1 MYNVSTAFH
10 TAFADYGRE
19 IKAKVIFNGQVEL
32 DGEYVQEIT
41 ATPAFDSS
49 DGISVGSACSGRC
62 KIRIFKPDE
71 PLQLSGGYFVPYIGI
86 SVPGGDTGTTAIA
99 GQAVAGKAIAGVST
113 AASGVE
119 YVPLG
124 RYYIPADGVENLVY
138 GWEITGYDQ
147 MASLTDQYTPQIGFP
162 TTPESMLADVCAQ
175 CGLLPP
181 AATFPVMQIES
192 AFEGTFRQQLG
203 WLSGLCGQS
212 ARFDRDG
219 NLVFRWYTSTGFKIS
234 RDNQYLSGLTRTAD
248 GPFTVSSLT
257 TGMEDSPITSGTGQ
271 GISSTNPYMN
281 QAVADLILPEV
292 KTSYTPCDV
301 KWRGDPSVEVGD
313 IVQVEGDHGEWLDVC
328 IMEQEIHL
336 YGGLSTT
343 SHSYAP
349 QDAEYAVESPTEQRI
364 KRAYEGL
371 AKAMQDATER
381 IIGAKGGYYEITLDE
396 QGFPTG
402 WTIRDTPTITPTTK
416 MWIMSSGGLGFSKD
430 GGTTVS
436 GVALT
441 MDGAVNADS
450 ITAGQMSAERVT
462 INGQTLSDFIEAGI
476 DDDGH
481 PVLRIGSS
489 ASEIVLKEYNDKIG
503 FYDTS
508 GTLLAYWNNNS
519 FELVELSKF
528 RLGPM
533 GIVVQP
539 NGSVSFVGVSS

>member
-10 TAFADYGRE
+10 AAFADYGRE
-19 IKAKVIFNGQVEL
+19 IKAKVIFNGQTEL

-62 KIRIFKPDE
+62 KIRIYKPDE

-86 SVPGGDTGTTAIA
+86 CVPGGDTDTTAIA
-99 GQAVAGKAIAGVST
+99 GQAVAGKAIAGASA

-147 MASLTDQYTPQIGFP
+147 MASLTEQYTPKIEFP
-162 TTPESMLADVCAQ
+162 ATPDAMLTDLCAQ
-175 CGLLPP
+175 SGLTPP
-181 AATFPVMQIES
+181 TVTFPDMTIES
-192 AFEGTFRQQLG
+192 VFEGTIRQQLG
-203 WLSGLCGQS
+203 WLAGLCGQS
-212 ARFDRDG
+212 AHFDRDG
-219 NLVFRWYTSTGFKIS
+219 NLVFKWYVSTGFKIS

-257 TGMEDSPITSGTGQ
+257 TGTEDSPVTSGTGQ
-271 GISSTNPYMN
+271 GISATNPYVN
-281 QAVADLILPEV
+281 QDVADLILPEIEV
-292 KTSYTPCDV
+292 SYTPCDV

-430 GGTTVS
+430 GGATVS

-539 NGSVSFVGVSS
+539 NGSVSFVGVI

>member
-19 IKAKVIFNGQVEL
+19 IKAKVIFNGQTEL

-71 PLQLSGGYFVPYIGI
+71 PMRLSGGYFVPYIGI
-86 SVPGGDTGTTAIA
+86 YTGGGDTSAVA
-99 GQAVAGKAIAGVST
+99 GVAVAGKAVVGTSGGSAD
-113 AASGVE
+113 GVE

-124 RYYIPADGVENLVY
+124 RYYIPADGIEDLKHS
-138 GWEITGYDQ
+138 WEITGYDQ
-147 MASLTDQYTPQIGFP
+147 MASLTEQYTPQIEFP
-162 TTPESMLADVCAQ
+162 ATPDAMLTDLCAQ
-175 CGLLPP
+175 SGLTPP
-181 AATFPVMQIES
+181 TVTFPDMTIES
-192 AFEGTFRQQLG
+192 VFEGTIRQQLR
-203 WLSGLCGQS
+203 WLAGLCGQS
-212 ARFDRDG
+212 AHFDRDG
-219 NLVFRWYTSTGFKIS
+219 NLVFKWYSKTTFQVS
-234 RDNQYLSGLTRTAD
+234 REQQYMSSLTRTAD
-248 GPFTVSSLT
+248 GLYTVSSLT
-257 TGMEDSPITSGTGQ
+257 TGTEDEPITSGTGL
-271 GISSTNPYMN
+271 GITSTNPYMN
-281 QAVADLILPEV
+281 QAVADLIQPEV
-292 KTSYTPCDV
+292 EISFQPCDV
-301 KWRGDPSVEVGD
+301 KWRCDPSVEVGD
-313 IVQVEGDHGEWLDVC
+313 VIQVEGDTGEWLDVC
-328 IMEQEIHL
+328 VMEQEIHL
-336 YGGLSTT
+336 YGGLSSTM
-343 SHSYAP
+343 HSYAP
-349 QDAEYAVESPTEQRI
+349 QDADYAMESPTEQRI

-371 AKAMQDATER
+371 TKAMQNATQK
-381 IIGAKGGYYEITLDE
+381 IIGAKGGYYELTLDE
-396 QGFPTG
+396 QGFPIG
-402 WTIRDTPTITPTTK
+402 WTLRDTPTITPNTR
-416 MWIMSSGGLGFSKD
+416 MWIMSTGGLGFSKD
-430 GGTTVS
+430 GGSTIS

-441 MDGAVNADS
+441 MDGEINANV
-450 ITAGQMSAERVT
+450 IAAGQMSAERVSV
-462 INGQTLSDFIEAGI
+462 NGQTLSDFIDASI

-539 NGSVSFVGVSS
+539 NGSVSFVGVN

>member
-10 TAFADYGRE
+10 SAFADYGRE
-19 IKAKVIFNGQVEL
+19 IKAKVIFNGQTEL
-32 DGEYVQEIT
+32 DGTYVQEIT

-62 KIRIFKPDE
+62 KIRIYKPDE

-86 SVPGGDTGTTAIA
+86 YVPGGDTGATAIA
-99 GQAVAGKAIAGVST
+99 GQAVAGKSIVGVST

-147 MASLTDQYTPQIGFP
+147 MASLTEQYTPQIEFP
-162 TTPESMLADVCAQ
+162 ATPDTMLTDLCAQ
-175 CGLLPP
+175 SGLTPP
-181 AATFPVMQIES
+181 TVTFPDMTIES
-192 AFEGTFRQQLG
+192 VFEGTIRQQLG
-203 WLSGLCGQS
+203 WLAGLCGQS
-212 ARFDRDG
+212 AHFDRDG
-219 NLVFRWYTSTGFKIS
+219 NLVFKWYAKTTFQVS
-234 RDNQYLSGLTRTAD
+234 RDQQYMSGLTRTAD
-248 GPFTVSSLT
+248 DLYTVSSLT
-257 TGMEDSPITSGTGQ
+257 TGTEDEPITSGTGL
-271 GISSTNPYMN
+271 GITSTNPYMN
-281 QAVADLILPEV
+281 QAVADLIQPEV
-292 KTSYTPCDV
+292 EISFQPCDV
-301 KWRGDPSVEVGD
+301 KWRCDPSVEVGD
-313 IVQVEGDHGEWLDVC
+313 VIQVEGDTGEWLDVC
-328 IMEQEIHL
+328 VMEQEIHL
-336 YGGLSTT
+336 YGGLSCTM
-343 SHSYAP
+343 HSYAP
-349 QDAEYAVESPTEQRI
+349 QDADYAMESPTEQRI

-371 AKAMQDATER
+371 TKAMQNATQK
-381 IIGAKGGYYEITLDE
+381 IIGAKGGYYELTLDE
-396 QGFPTG
+396 QGFPIG
-402 WTIRDTPTITPTTK
+402 WTLRDTPTITPNTR
-416 MWIMSSGGLGFSKD
+416 MWIMSTGGLGFSKD
-430 GGTTVS
+430 GGNTIS

-441 MDGAVNADS
+441 MDGEINANV

-462 INGQTLSDFIEAGI
+462 VNGQTLSDFIDASI

-539 NGSVSFVGVSS
+539 NGSVSFVGVN

>member
-19 IKAKVIFNGQVEL
+19 IKAKVIFNGQTEL
-32 DGEYVQEIT
+32 DGNYVQEIT

-71 PLQLSGGYFVPYIGI
+71 PLRLSGGYFVPYIGI
-86 SVPGGDTGTTAIA
+86 YTGGGDTSAVA
-99 GQAVAGKAIAGVST
+99 GVAVAGKAVVGTSVGSAD
-113 AASGVE
+113 GVE

-124 RYYIPADGVENLVY
+124 RYYIPADGIEDLKH
-138 GWEITGYDQ
+138 GWDITGYDQ
-147 MASLTDQYTPQIGFP
+147 MALLTDQYAPQIGFP

-181 AATFPVMQIES
+181 AATFPDMQIES

-203 WLSGLCGQS
+203 WLAGLCGQS
-212 ARFDRDG
+212 AHFDRDG
-219 NLVFRWYTSTGFKIS
+219 NLVFKWYAKTTFQIS
-234 RDNQYLSGLTRTAD
+234 REQQYMSGLTRTAD
-248 GPFTVSSLT
+248 GLYTVSSLT
-257 TGMEDSPITSGTGQ
+257 TGTEDEPITSGTGL
-271 GISSTNPYMN
+271 GITSTNPYMN
-281 QAVADLILPEV
+281 PAVADLIQPEV
-292 KTSYTPCDV
+292 EISFQPCDV
-301 KWRGDPSVEVGD
+301 KWRCDPSVEVGD
-313 IVQVEGDHGEWLDVC
+313 VIQVEGDTGEWLDVC
-328 IMEQEIHL
+328 VMEQEIHL
-336 YGGLSTT
+336 YGGMSSTM
-343 SHSYAP
+343 HSYAP
-349 QDAEYAVESPTEQRI
+349 QDADYAMESPTEQRI
-364 KRAYEGL
+364 KRAYDGL
-371 AKAMQDATER
+371 TKAMQNATQK
-381 IIGAKGGYYEITLDE
+381 IIGANGGYYELTLDD
-396 QGFPTG
+396 QGFPVG
-402 WTIRDTPTITPTTK
+402 WTLRDTPTITPNTR
-416 MWIMSSGGLGFSKD
+416 MWIMSTGGLGFSKD
-430 GGTTVS
+430 GGSTIS

-441 MDGAVNADS
+441 MDGEINANV
-450 ITAGQMSAERVT
+450 ITAGQMSAERVSV
-462 INGQTLSDFIEAGI
+462 NGQTLSDFIDASI

-539 NGSVSFVGVSS
+539 NGSVSFVGVN

>member
-1 MYNVSTAFH
+1 M
-10 TAFADYGRE
+10 R
-19 IKAKVIFNGQVEL
+19 
-32 DGEYVQEIT
+32 
-41 ATPAFDSS
+41 
-49 DGISVGSACSGRC
+49 SA
-62 KIRIFKPDE
+62 
-71 PLQLSGGYFVPYIGI
+71 GYY
-86 SVPGGDTGTTAIA
+86 
-99 GQAVAGKAIAGVST
+99 
-113 AASGVE
+113 
-119 YVPLG
+119 
-124 RYYIPADGVENLVY
+124 R
-138 GWEITGYDQ
+138 
-147 MASLTDQYTPQIGFP
+147 
-162 TTPESMLADVCAQ
+162 
-175 CGLLPP
+175 LPP
-181 AATFPVMQIES
+181 RSRPCRSSRLLKVHSGNSWAGWPGFAA
-192 AFEGTFRQQLG
+192 
-203 WLSGLCGQS
+203 
-212 ARFDRDG
+212 
-219 NLVFRWYTSTGFKIS
+219 STGFKIS

-257 TGMEDSPITSGTGQ
+257 TGTEDSPITSGTGQ

-292 KTSYTPCDV
+292 ETSYTPCDV

-462 INGQTLSDFIEAGI
+462 VNGQTLSDFIDASI

-489 ASEIVLKEYNDKIG
+489 ASEIMLKEYNDKIG

-539 NGSVSFVGVSS
+539 NGSVSFVGVS

>member
-1 MYNVSTAFH
+1 MYNVSSAFH

-19 IKAKVIFNGQVEL
+19 IKAKVIFNAQTEL
-32 DGEYVQEIT
+32 GGDYVQEIT

-49 DGISVGSACSGRC
+49 DGISIGSSCSGRC
-62 KIRIFKPDE
+62 KIRIYKPDE
-71 PLQLSGGYFVPYIGI
+71 PLRLSGGYFVPYIGI
-86 SVPGGDTGTTAIA
+86 YTGGGDTSAVDGV
-99 GQAVAGKAIAGVST
+99 AVAGKAVVGTSGGSAD
-113 AASGVE
+113 GVE

-147 MASLTDQYTPQIGFP
+147 MASLTDQYAPQIDFP
-162 TTPESMLADVCAQ
+162 ATPESMLADVCAQ

-181 AATFPVMQIES
+181 AATFPAMQIES

-203 WLSGLCGQS
+203 WLAGLCGQS

-219 NLVFRWYTSTGFKIS
+219 NLVFKWYAKTTFQVS
-234 RDNQYLSGLTRTAD
+234 REQQYMSGLTRTAD
-248 GPFTVSSLT
+248 GLYTVSSLT
-257 TGMEDSPITSGTGQ
+257 TGTEDEPITSGTGL
-271 GISSTNPYMN
+271 GITSTNPYMN
-281 QAVADLILPEV
+281 QAVADLIQPEV
-292 KTSYTPCDV
+292 EISFQPCDV
-301 KWRGDPSVEVGD
+301 KWRFDPSVEVGD
-313 IVQVEGDHGEWLDVC
+313 VIQVEGDTGEWLDVC
-328 IMEQEIHL
+328 VMQQEIHL
-336 YGGLSTT
+336 YGGLSSTM
-343 SHSYAP
+343 HSYVP
-349 QDAEYAVESPTEQRI
+349 QDAGYAMESPTEQRI

-371 AKAMQDATER
+371 TKAMQNATQK
-381 IIGAKGGYYEITLDE
+381 IIGAKGGYYELTLDE
-396 QGFPTG
+396 QGFPIG
-402 WTIRDTPTITPTTK
+402 WTLRDTPTITPNTR
-416 MWIMSSGGLGFSKD
+416 MWIMSTGGLGFSKD
-430 GGTTVS
+430 GGNTIS

-441 MDGAVNADS
+441 MDGEINANV

-462 INGQTLSDFIEAGI
+462 VNGQTLSDFIDASI

-539 NGSVSFVGVSS
+539 NGSVSFVGVN

>member
-19 IKAKVIFNGQVEL
+19 IKAKVIFNGQTEL
-32 DGEYVQEIT
+32 DGIYVQEIT

-86 SVPGGDTGTTAIA
+86 CVPGGDTGTTAIA
-99 GQAVAGKAIAGVST
+99 GQAVAGKAIAGIST
-113 AASGVE
+113 VASGVE

-124 RYYIPADGVENLVY
+124 RYYIPADGIEDLKHSW
-138 GWEITGYDQ
+138 GITGYDQ
-147 MASLTDQYTPQIGFP
+147 MASLTEQYTPQIEFP
-162 TTPESMLADVCAQ
+162 ATPDAMLTDLCAQ
-175 CGLLPP
+175 SGLTPP
-181 AATFPVMQIES
+181 TVTFPDMTIES
-192 AFEGTFRQQLG
+192 VFEGTIRQQLG
-203 WLSGLCGQS
+203 WLAGLCGQS
-212 ARFDRDG
+212 AHFDRDG
-219 NLVFRWYTSTGFKIS
+219 NLVFKWYAKTAFRVS
-234 RDNQYLSGLTRTAD
+234 REQQYMSGLTRTAD
-248 GPFTVSSLT
+248 GPYTVSSLT
-257 TGMEDSPITSGTGQ
+257 TGTEDEPITSGTGL
-271 GISSTNPYMN
+271 GITSTNPYMN
-281 QAVADLILPEV
+281 QAVADLIQPEV
-292 KTSYTPCDV
+292 EISFQPCDV
-301 KWRGDPSVEVGD
+301 KWRCDPSVEVGD
-313 IVQVEGDHGEWLDVC
+313 VIQVEGDTGEWLDVC
-328 IMEQEIHL
+328 VMEQEIHL
-336 YGGLSTT
+336 YGGLSSTM
-343 SHSYAP
+343 HSYAP
-349 QDAEYAVESPTEQRI
+349 QDADYAMESPTEQRI
-364 KRAYEGL
+364 KRAYE
-371 AKAMQDATER
+371 AMQNATQK
-381 IIGAKGGYYEITLDE
+381 IIGAKGGYYELTLDE
-396 QGFPTG
+396 QGFPVG
-402 WTIRDTPTITPTTK
+402 WTLRDTPTITPNTR
-416 MWIMSSGGLGFSKD
+416 MWIMSTGGLGFSKD
-430 GGTTVS
+430 GGSTIS

-441 MDGAVNADS
+441 MDGEINANV

-462 INGQTLSDFIEAGI
+462 VNGQTLSDFIDASI

-539 NGSVSFVGVSS
+539 NGSVSFVGVN

>member
-19 IKAKVIFNGQVEL
+19 IKAKVIFNGQTEL

-71 PLQLSGGYFVPYIGI
+71 PMRLSGGYFVPYIGI
-86 SVPGGDTGTTAIA
+86 YTGGGDTSAVA
-99 GQAVAGKAIAGVST
+99 GVAVAGKAVVGTSGGSAD
-113 AASGVE
+113 GVE

-124 RYYIPADGVENLVY
+124 RYYIPADGIEDLKHS
-138 GWEITGYDQ
+138 WEITGYDQ
-147 MASLTDQYTPQIGFP
+147 MASLTEQYTPQIEFP
-162 TTPESMLADVCAQ
+162 ATPDAMLTDLCAQ
-175 CGLLPP
+175 SGLTPP
-181 AATFPVMQIES
+181 TVTFPDMTIES
-192 AFEGTFRQQLG
+192 VFEGTIRQQLG
-203 WLSGLCGQS
+203 WLAGLCGQS
-212 ARFDRDG
+212 AHFDRDG
-219 NLVFRWYTSTGFKIS
+219 NLVFKWYSKTTFQVS
-234 RDNQYLSGLTRTAD
+234 REQQYMSGLTRTAD
-248 GPFTVSSLT
+248 GLYTVSSLT
-257 TGMEDSPITSGTGQ
+257 TGTEDEPITSGTGL
-271 GISSTNPYMN
+271 GITSTNPYMN
-281 QAVADLILPEV
+281 QAVADLIQPEV
-292 KTSYTPCDV
+292 EISFQPCDV
-301 KWRGDPSVEVGD
+301 KWRCDPSVEVGD
-313 IVQVEGDHGEWLDVC
+313 VIQVEGDTGEWLDVC
-328 IMEQEIHL
+328 VMEQEIHL
-336 YGGLSTT
+336 YGGLSSTM
-343 SHSYAP
+343 HSYAP
-349 QDAEYAVESPTEQRI
+349 QDADYAMESPTEQRI

-371 AKAMQDATER
+371 TKAMQNATQK
-381 IIGAKGGYYEITLDE
+381 IIGAKGGYYELTLDE
-396 QGFPTG
+396 QGFPIG
-402 WTIRDTPTITPTTK
+402 WTLRDTPTITPNTR
-416 MWIMSSGGLGFSKD
+416 MWIMSTGGLGFSKD
-430 GGTTVS
+430 GGNTIS

-441 MDGAVNADS
+441 MDGEINANV

-462 INGQTLSDFIEAGI
+462 VNGQTLSDFIDASI

-503 FYDTS
+503 FYDTA

-539 NGSVSFVGVSS
+539 NGSVSFVGVN

>member
-10 TAFADYGRE
+10 AAFADYGRE
-19 IKAKVIFNGQVEL
+19 IKAKVILNGQTEL
-32 DGEYVQEIT
+32 DGNYVQEIT

-62 KIRIFKPDE
+62 KIRIYKPDE
-71 PLQLSGGYFVPYIGI
+71 PLRLSGGYFVPYIGI
-86 SVPGGDTGTTAIA
+86 YTGGGDTSAVA
-99 GQAVAGKAIAGVST
+99 GVAVAGKAVVGT
-113 AASGVE
+113 SGNSADGAE

-124 RYYIPADGVENLVY
+124 RYYIPADGIEDLKHS
-138 GWEITGYDQ
+138 WEITGYDQ
-147 MASLTDQYTPQIGFP
+147 MASLTDQYTPQIDFP
-162 TTPESMLADVCAQ
+162 ATPESMLADVCAQ

-181 AATFPVMQIES
+181 AATFPAMQIES

-203 WLSGLCGQS
+203 WLAGLCGQS

-219 NLVFRWYTSTGFKIS
+219 NLIFKWYVKTTFQVS
-234 RDNQYLSGLTRTAD
+234 REQQYMSGLTRTAD
-248 GPFTVSSLT
+248 GPYTVSSLT
-257 TGMEDSPITSGTGQ
+257 TGTEDEPITSGTGL
-271 GISSTNPYMN
+271 GITSTNPYMN
-281 QAVADLILPEV
+281 QAVADLIQPEV
-292 KTSYTPCDV
+292 EISFQPCDV
-301 KWRGDPSVEVGD
+301 KWRCDPSVEVGD
-313 IVQVEGDHGEWLDVC
+313 IIQVEGDTGEWLDVC
-328 IMEQEIHL
+328 VMEQEIHL
-336 YGGLSTT
+336 YGGLSCTM
-343 SHSYAP
+343 HSYAP
-349 QDAEYAVESPTEQRI
+349 QDADYAMESPTEQRI

-371 AKAMQDATER
+371 TKAMQNATQK
-381 IIGAKGGYYEITLDE
+381 IIGAKGGYYELTLDD
-396 QGFPTG
+396 QGFPVG
-402 WTIRDTPTITPTTK
+402 WTLRDTPTITPNTR
-416 MWIMSSGGLGFSKD
+416 MWIMSTGGLGFSKD
-430 GGTTVS
+430 GGNTIS

-441 MDGAVNADS
+441 MDGEINANV

-462 INGQTLSDFIEAGI
+462 VNGQTLSDFIDASI

-539 NGSVSFVGVSS
+539 NGSVSFVGVN

>member
-19 IKAKVIFNGQVEL
+19 IKGKVIFNGQTEL
-32 DGEYVQEIT
+32 DGNYVQEIT

-62 KIRIFKPDE
+62 KIRIYKTDE

-86 SVPGGDTGTTAIA
+86 YTGGGDTSAVA
-99 GQAVAGKAIAGVST
+99 GVAVAGKAVVGTSGGSAD
-113 AASGVE
+113 GVE

-124 RYYIPADGVENLVY
+124 RYYIPADGIEDLNHS
-138 GWEITGYDQ
+138 WDITGYDQ
-147 MASLTDQYTPQIGFP
+147 MASLTDQYTPQIEFP
-162 TTPESMLADVCAQ
+162 ATPDAMLADLCAQ
-175 CGLLPP
+175 SGLTPP
-181 AATFPVMQIES
+181 TVTFPDMTIES
-192 AFEGTFRQQLG
+192 VFEGTIRQQLG
-203 WLSGLCGQS
+203 WLAGLCGQS
-212 ARFDRDG
+212 AHFDRDG
-219 NLVFRWYTSTGFKIS
+219 NLVFKWYEKTTFQVS
-234 RDNQYLSGLTRTAD
+234 REQQYMSGMTRTAD
-248 GPFTVSSLT
+248 GLYTVSSLT
-257 TGMEDSPITSGTGQ
+257 TGTEDEPITSGTGQ

-281 QAVADLILPEV
+281 QAVADLIQPEV
-292 KTSYTPCDV
+292 EISFQSCDV
-301 KWRGDPSVEVGD
+301 KWRCDPSVEVGD
-313 IVQVEGDHGEWLDVC
+313 VIQVEGDTGEWLDVC
-328 IMEQEIHL
+328 VMEQEIHL
-336 YGGLSTT
+336 YGGLSSTM
-343 SHSYAP
+343 HSYAP
-349 QDAEYAVESPTEQRI
+349 QDADYAMESPSEQRI

-371 AKAMQDATER
+371 TKAMQNATQK
-381 IIGAKGGYYEITLDE
+381 IIGAKGGYYELTLDE
-396 QGFPTG
+396 QGFPVG
-402 WTIRDTPTITPTTK
+402 WTLRDTPTITPNTR
-416 MWIMSSGGLGFSKD
+416 MWIMSTGGLGFSKD
-430 GGTTVS
+430 GGSTIS

-441 MDGAVNADS
+441 MDGEINANA

-462 INGQTLSDFIEAGI
+462 VNGQTLSDFIDASI

-539 NGSVSFVGVSS
+539 NGSVSFVGVNS

>member
-10 TAFADYGRE
+10 AAFADYGRE
-19 IKAKVIFNGQVEL
+19 IKAKVIFNGQTEL

-49 DGISVGSACSGRC
+49 DGISIGSSCSGRC
-62 KIRIFKPDE
+62 KIRIYKPDE
-71 PLQLSGGYFVPYIGI
+71 PLRLSGGYFVPYIGI
-86 SVPGGDTGTTAIA
+86 YKGGGDTSAVA
-99 GQAVAGKAIAGVST
+99 GVAVAGKAVVGTSGGSAD
-113 AASGVE
+113 GVE

-124 RYYIPADGVENLVY
+124 RYYIPADGIEDLKHS
-138 GWEITGYDQ
+138 WDITGYDQ
-147 MASLTDQYTPQIGFP
+147 MASLTEQYTPQIEFP
-162 TTPESMLADVCAQ
+162 ATPDAMLTDLCAQ
-175 CGLLPP
+175 SGLTAPTV
-181 AATFPVMQIES
+181 TFPDMTIES
-192 AFEGTFRQQLG
+192 VFDGTIRQQLG
-203 WLSGLCGQS
+203 WLAGLCGQS
-212 ARFDRDG
+212 AHFDRDG
-219 NLVFRWYTSTGFKIS
+219 NLVFKWYENTTFQVS
-234 RDNQYLSGLTRTAD
+234 REQQYMSGMTRTSD
-248 GPFTVSSLT
+248 GLYTVSSLT
-257 TGMEDSPITSGTGQ
+257 TGTEDEPITSGTGL
-271 GISSTNPYMN
+271 GITSTNPYMN

-292 KTSYTPCDV
+292 ETSYTPCDV

-313 IVQVEGDHGEWLDVC
+313 IVQVEGDTGEWLDVC

-336 YGGLSTT
+336 YGGLSSTM
-343 SHSYAP
+343 HSYAP
-349 QDAEYAVESPTEQRI
+349 QDADYAMESPTEQRI

-371 AKAMQDATER
+371 TKAMQNATQK
-381 IIGAKGGYYEITLDE
+381 IIEAKGGYYELTLDE
-396 QGFPTG
+396 QGFPVG
-402 WTIRDTPTITPTTK
+402 WTLRDTPTITPNTR
-416 MWIMSSGGLGFSKD
+416 MWIMSTGGLGFSKD
-430 GGTTVS
+430 GGNTIS

-441 MDGAVNADS
+441 MDGEINANV

-462 INGQTLSDFIEAGI
+462 VNGQTLSDFIDASI

-539 NGSVSFVGVSS
+539 NGSVSFVGVS

>member
-19 IKAKVIFNGQVEL
+19 IKGKVIFNGQTEL
-32 DGEYVQEIT
+32 DGNYVQEIT

-62 KIRIFKPDE
+62 KIRIYKTDE

-86 SVPGGDTGTTAIA
+86 YTGGGDTSAVA
-99 GQAVAGKAIAGVST
+99 GVAVAGKAVVGTSGGSAD
-113 AASGVE
+113 GVE

-124 RYYIPADGVENLVY
+124 RYYIPADGIEDLNHS
-138 GWEITGYDQ
+138 WDITGYDQ
-147 MASLTDQYTPQIGFP
+147 MASLTEQYTPQIEFP
-162 TTPESMLADVCAQ
+162 ATPDAMLADLCAQ
-175 CGLLPP
+175 SGLTPP
-181 AATFPVMQIES
+181 TVTFPDMTIES
-192 AFEGTFRQQLG
+192 VFEGTIRQQLG
-203 WLSGLCGQS
+203 WLAGLCGQS
-212 ARFDRDG
+212 AHFDRDG
-219 NLVFRWYTSTGFKIS
+219 NLVFKWYEKTTFQVS
-234 RDNQYLSGLTRTAD
+234 REQQYMSGMTRTAD
-248 GPFTVSSLT
+248 GLYTVSSLT
-257 TGMEDSPITSGTGQ
+257 TGTEDEPITSGTGQ

-281 QAVADLILPEV
+281 QAVADLIQPEV
-292 KTSYTPCDV
+292 EISFQSCDV
-301 KWRGDPSVEVGD
+301 KWRCDPSVEVGD
-313 IVQVEGDHGEWLDVC
+313 VIQVEGDTGEWLDVC
-328 IMEQEIHL
+328 VMEQEIHL
-336 YGGLSTT
+336 YGGLSSTM
-343 SHSYAP
+343 HSYAP
-349 QDAEYAVESPTEQRI
+349 QDADYAMESPSEQRI

-371 AKAMQDATER
+371 TKAMQNATQK
-381 IIGAKGGYYEITLDE
+381 IIGAKGGYYELTLDE
-396 QGFPTG
+396 QGFPVG
-402 WTIRDTPTITPTTK
+402 WTLRDTPTITPNTR
-416 MWIMSSGGLGFSKD
+416 MWIMSTGGLGFSKD
-430 GGTTVS
+430 GGSTIS

-441 MDGAVNADS
+441 MDGEINANA

-462 INGQTLSDFIEAGI
+462 VNGQTLSDFIDASI

>member
-10 TAFADYGRE
+10 AAFADYGRE
-19 IKAKVIFNGQVEL
+19 IKAKVIFNGQTEL
-32 DGEYVQEIT
+32 DGNYVQEIT

-49 DGISVGSACSGRC
+49 DGISIGSSCSGRC
-62 KIRIFKPDE
+62 KIRIYKPDE
-71 PLQLSGGYFVPYIGI
+71 PLRLSGGYFVPYIGI
-86 SVPGGDTGTTAIA
+86 YTGGGDTSAVA
-99 GQAVAGKAIAGVST
+99 GVAVAGKAVVGTSGGSAD
-113 AASGVE
+113 GVE

-124 RYYIPADGVENLVY
+124 RYYIPADGVENLAY

-147 MASLTDQYTPQIGFP
+147 MASLTEQYTPQIEFP
-162 TTPESMLADVCAQ
+162 ATPDAMLTDLCAQ
-175 CGLLPP
+175 SGLTPP
-181 AATFPVMQIES
+181 TVTFPDMTIES
-192 AFEGTFRQQLG
+192 VFEGTIRQQLG
-203 WLSGLCGQS
+203 WLAGLCGQS
-212 ARFDRDG
+212 AHFDRDG
-219 NLVFRWYTSTGFKIS
+219 NLVFKWYAKTTFQVS
-234 RDNQYLSGLTRTAD
+234 REQQYMSGLTRTAD
-248 GPFTVSSLT
+248 GLYTVSSLT
-257 TGMEDSPITSGTGQ
+257 TGTEDEPITSGTGL
-271 GISSTNPYMN
+271 GITSTNPYMN
-281 QAVADLILPEV
+281 QAVADLIQPEV
-292 KTSYTPCDV
+292 EISFQPCDV
-301 KWRGDPSVEVGD
+301 KWRCDPSVEVGD
-313 IVQVEGDHGEWLDVC
+313 VIQVEGDTGKWLDVC
-328 IMEQEIHL
+328 VMQQEIHL
-336 YGGLSTT
+336 YGGLSSTM
-343 SHSYAP
+343 HSYAP
-349 QDAEYAVESPTEQRI
+349 QDADYAMESPTEQRI

-371 AKAMQDATER
+371 TKAMQNATQK
-381 IIGAKGGYYEITLDE
+381 IIGAKGGNYELTLDE
-396 QGFPTG
+396 QAFPIG
-402 WTIRDTPTITPTTK
+402 WTLRDTPTITPNTR
-416 MWIMSSGGLGFSKD
+416 MWIMSTGGLGFSKD

-503 FYDTS
+503 FYNTS

-539 NGSVSFVGVSS
+539 NGSVSFVGVS

>member
-1 MYNVSTAFH
+1 MYNVSSAFH

-19 IKAKVIFNGQVEL
+19 IKCKVIFNGQTEL

-49 DGISVGSACSGRC
+49 GGISVGSACSGRC
-62 KIRIFKPDE
+62 KIRIYKPDE
-71 PLQLSGGYFVPYIGI
+71 PLQLSGGFFVPYIGI
-86 SVPGGDTGTTAIA
+86 GVPAGDGTSAVV
-99 GQAVAGKAIAGVST
+99 GVAVAGKAVTGTSGGSAE
-113 AASGVE
+113 GVE

-124 RYYIPADGVENLVY
+124 RYYIPADGIEDLKHS
-138 GWEITGYDQ
+138 WEITGYDQ
-147 MASLTDQYTPQIGFP
+147 MASLTEQYAPQIAFP
-162 TTPESMLADVCAQ
+162 ATPESMLADVCAQ
-175 CGLLPP
+175 CGLAPP
-181 AATFPVMQIES
+181 AAMFPAMQIES
-192 AFEGTFRQQLG
+192 PFEGTFRQQLG
-203 WLSGLCGQS
+203 WLAGLCGQS

-219 NLVFRWYTSTGFKIS
+219 NLVFKWYTSTGFKVP
-234 RDNQYLSGLTRTAD
+234 RDNQYLSGLTRTTD

-257 TGMEDSPITSGTGQ
+257 TGTEDNPVTSGTGQ
-271 GISSTNPYMN
+271 GISATNPYMN
-281 QAVADLILPEV
+281 QDVADLILPEV
-292 KTSYTPCDV
+292 EVSYTPCDV
-301 KWRGDPSVEVGD
+301 KWRGDPSIEVGD
-313 IVQVEGDHGEWLDVC
+313 IIRVEGDHDEWLDVC

-381 IIGAKGGYYEITLDE
+381 IVGAKGGYYEITLDE
-396 QGFPTG
+396 QGFPIG

-441 MDGAVNADS
+441 MDGAVNADT

-462 INGQTLSDFIEAGI
+462 INGQTLSDFIDAGI

>member
-19 IKAKVIFNGQVEL
+19 IKGKVIFNGQTEL
-32 DGEYVQEIT
+32 DGDYLQEIT

-62 KIRIFKPDE
+62 KIRIYKPDE
-71 PLQLSGGYFVPYIGI
+71 PLQLTGGYFVPYIGI
-86 SVPGGDTGTTAIA
+86 SVPGGDASTTAIA
-99 GQAVAGKAIAGVST
+99 GQAVAGKAIVGVSV
-113 AASGVE
+113 AGSGVE

-124 RYYIPADGVENLVY
+124 RYYIPTDGIENLGY

-147 MASLTDQYTPQIGFP
+147 MSSLTEKYTPQIEFP
-162 TTPESMLADVCAQ
+162 ATPDAMLTDLCAQ
-175 CGLLPP
+175 SGLNPP
-181 AATFPVMQIES
+181 EANFPDMTIES
-192 AFEGTFRQQLG
+192 VFDGTIRQQLG
-203 WLSGLCGQS
+203 WLAGLCGKS
-212 ARFDRDG
+212 AHFDRDG
-219 NLVFRWYTSTGFKIS
+219 NLVFKWYAKTAFQVS
-234 RDNQYLSGLTRTAD
+234 REQQYMSGLTRTAD

-257 TGMEDSPITSGTGQ
+257 TGTEDEPITSGTGL
-271 GISSTNPYMN
+271 GITSTNPYMN
-281 QAVADLILPEV
+281 QDVADLIQPEV
-292 KTSYTPCDV
+292 EISFQPCDV
-301 KWRGDPSVEVGD
+301 KWRCDPSVEVGD
-313 IVQVEGDHGEWLDVC
+313 VIQVEGDTGEWLDVC
-328 IMEQEIHL
+328 VMEQEIHL
-336 YGGLSTT
+336 YGGLSCTM
-343 SHSYAP
+343 HSYAP
-349 QDAEYAVESPTEQRI
+349 QDADYAMESPTEQRI

-371 AKAMQDATER
+371 TKAMQNATQK
-381 IIGAKGGYYEITLDE
+381 IIGAKGGYYELTLDD
-396 QGFPTG
+396 QGFPVG
-402 WTIRDTPTITPTTK
+402 WTLRDTPTITPNTR
-416 MWIMSSGGLGFSKD
+416 MWIMSTGGLGFSKD
-430 GGTTVS
+430 GGNTIS

-441 MDGAVNADS
+441 MDGEINANV

-462 INGQTLSDFIEAGI
+462 VNGQTLSDFIDASI

-539 NGSVSFVGVSS
+539 NGSVSFVGVN

>member
-10 TAFADYGRE
+10 AAFADYGRE
-19 IKAKVIFNGQVEL
+19 IKAKVIFNGQTEL

-49 DGISVGSACSGRC
+49 DGISIGSSCSGRC
-62 KIRIFKPDE
+62 KIRIYKPDE
-71 PLQLSGGYFVPYIGI
+71 PLRLSGGYFVPYIGI
-86 SVPGGDTGTTAIA
+86 YTGGGDTSAVA
-99 GQAVAGKAIAGVST
+99 GVAVAGKAVVGTSGGSAD
-113 AASGVE
+113 GVE

-124 RYYIPADGVENLVY
+124 RYYIPADGIEDQKHS
-138 GWEITGYDQ
+138 WDITGYDQ
-147 MASLTDQYTPQIGFP
+147 MALLTDQYAPQIDFP
-162 TTPESMLADVCAQ
+162 ATPESMLADVCAQ
-175 CGLLPP
+175 SGLTPP
-181 AATFPVMQIES
+181 TVTFPDMTIES
-192 AFEGTFRQQLG
+192 VFEGTIRQQLG
-203 WLSGLCGQS
+203 WLAGLCGQS
-212 ARFDRDG
+212 AHFDRDG
-219 NLVFRWYTSTGFKIS
+219 NLVFKWYAKTTFQVS
-234 RDNQYLSGLTRTAD
+234 REQQYMSGLTRTAD
-248 GPFTVSSLT
+248 GLYTVSSLT
-257 TGMEDSPITSGTGQ
+257 TGTEDEPITSGTGL
-271 GISSTNPYMN
+271 GITSTNPYMN
-281 QAVADLILPEV
+281 QAVADLIQPELEI
-292 KTSYTPCDV
+292 SFQPCDV
-301 KWRGDPSVEVGD
+301 KWRCDPSVAVGD
-313 IVQVEGDHGEWLDVC
+313 VIQVEGDTGEWLDVC
-328 IMEQEIHL
+328 VMEQEIHL
-336 YGGLSTT
+336 YGGLSSTM
-343 SHSYAP
+343 HSYAP
-349 QDAEYAVESPTEQRI
+349 QDADYAMESPTEQRI

-371 AKAMQDATER
+371 TKAMQNATQK
-381 IIGAKGGYYEITLDE
+381 IIGAKGGYYELTLDE
-396 QGFPTG
+396 QGFPIG
-402 WTIRDTPTITPTTK
+402 WTLRDTPTITPNTR
-416 MWIMSSGGLGFSKD
+416 MWIMSTGGLGFSKD

-539 NGSVSFVGVSS
+539 NGSVSFVGVS

>member
-19 IKAKVIFNGQVEL
+19 IKAKVIFNGQTAL
-32 DGEYVQEIT
+32 DGNYVQEIT

-62 KIRIFKPDE
+62 KIRIYKPDE
-71 PLQLSGGYFVPYIGI
+71 PLRLSGGYFVPYIGI
-86 SVPGGDTGTTAIA
+86 YTGGGDTSAVA
-99 GQAVAGKAIAGVST
+99 GVAVAGKAVVGTFGGSAD
-113 AASGVE
+113 GVE

-147 MASLTDQYTPQIGFP
+147 MASLTEQYTPQIEFP
-162 TTPESMLADVCAQ
+162 ATPDTMLTDLCAQ
-175 CGLLPP
+175 SGLTPP
-181 AATFPVMQIES
+181 TVTFPDMTIES
-192 AFEGTFRQQLG
+192 VFEGTIRQQLG
-203 WLSGLCGQS
+203 WLAGLCGQS
-212 ARFDRDG
+212 AHFDRDG
-219 NLVFRWYTSTGFKIS
+219 NLVFKWYAKTTFQVS
-234 RDNQYLSGLTRTAD
+234 REQQYMSGLTRTAD
-248 GPFTVSSLT
+248 GLYMVSSLT
-257 TGMEDSPITSGTGQ
+257 TGTEDEPITSGTGL
-271 GISSTNPYMN
+271 GITSTNPYMN
-281 QAVADLILPEV
+281 QAVADLIQPELEI
-292 KTSYTPCDV
+292 SFQPCDV
-301 KWRGDPSVEVGD
+301 KWRCDPSVEVGD
-313 IVQVEGDHGEWLDVC
+313 VVQVEGDTGEWLDVC
-328 IMEQEIHL
+328 VMEQEIHL
-336 YGGLSTT
+336 YGGLSSTT
-343 SHSYAP
+343 HSYAP
-349 QDAEYAVESPTEQRI
+349 QDADYAMESPTEQRI

-371 AKAMQDATER
+371 TKAMQNATQK
-381 IIGAKGGYYEITLDE
+381 IIGAKGGYYELTLDE
-396 QGFPTG
+396 QGFPIG
-402 WTIRDTPTITPTTK
+402 WTLRDTPTITPNTR
-416 MWIMSSGGLGFSKD
+416 MWIMSTGGLGFSKD
-430 GGTTVS
+430 GGSTIS

-441 MDGAVNADS
+441 MNGEINANV

-462 INGQTLSDFIEAGI
+462 VNGQTLSDFIDASI

-489 ASEIVLKEYNDKIG
+489 ASEIMLKEYNDKIG

-539 NGSVSFVGVSS
+539 NGSVSFVGVI